1 MCAERERDTQGRVG
15 SNVFSSSS
23 PWEKKNMSMVFK
35 STRRKKG
42 GGVSSAE
49 SVLGKKTLCHHHQK
63 GGSKCRAL
71 YRESLLFCFFI
82 FLFNELEALPTNYW
96 GLFLAA
102 QRGETQGG

>member
-23 PWEKKNMSMVFK
+23 PWEKKICQWFS
-35 STRRKKG
+35 SRHGEKKRG
-42 GGVSSAE
+42 GGGFHPQRVYLEKRHCAITTKRGVPNIE
-49 SVLGKKTLCHHHQK
+49 LYI
-63 GGSKCRAL
+63 GSL
-71 YRESLLFCFFI
+71 CFFI